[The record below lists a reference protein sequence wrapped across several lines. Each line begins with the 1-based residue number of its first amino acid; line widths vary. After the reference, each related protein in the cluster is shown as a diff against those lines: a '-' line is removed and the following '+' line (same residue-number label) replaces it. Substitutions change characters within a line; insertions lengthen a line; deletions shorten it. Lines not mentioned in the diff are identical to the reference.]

1 MFTVEDEK
9 LIEQLCSRTIS
20 VNEFI
25 EKFSVQTNL
34 GEYLHDQWEEGLST
48 KNSLLLQTL
57 LLVLCR
63 IYTAKHPPIWK
74 IDDIYLDDLR
84 SLLYED
90 WHRFHEEIIDVLTSY
105 EDPETEKALTG
116 ILYRVIPFYEDWIE
130 DGMVFVWVKI
140 LWYLARIKT
149 PTSVET
155 LLKFKD
161 SPYEWIRENVR
172 NAYHQYID
180 RNKEI

>member
-1 MFTVEDEK
+1 MFTVEDEE

-57 LLVLCR
+57 LDVLCR
-63 IYTAKHPPIWK
+63 IYTAKHPPICK

-116 ILYRVIPFYEDWIE
+116 ILYRVIPAYEDWIE

-155 LLKFKD
+155 LIKFKD

-172 NAYHQYID
+172 NAYHQCID
-180 RNKEI
+180 PNKEI